1 MEMLAMPQQTLS
13 LGERILL
20 ATRLAVEE
28 HLRQSVIE
36 ELQGKQQNRIGGA
49 DSGAVMED
57 SLLLAR
63 GCALFGS
70 AARLAEGEAA

>member
-1 MEMLAMPQQTLS
+1 MSEQTLS

-28 HLRQSVIE
+28 HLRQSACE
-36 ELQGKQQNRIGGA
+36 ELPSERRMAIGGA
-49 DSGAVMED
+49 DWSTVTD
-57 SLLLAR
+57 DVLPLAR
-63 GCALFGS
+63 SAMVG